1 MLRGFH
7 EPFAPEM
14 HVQFGRLLERFQ
26 RLRLDFMEF
35 RRWVYMG
42 RMTIQ

>member
-1 MLRGFH
+1 MFMAN
-7 EPFAPEM
+7 F
-14 HVQFGRLLERFQ
+14 VRLLVNFQ
-26 RLRLDFMEF
+26 RLRLDFMKF